1 MARQRNAS
9 TRAVRY
15 SNTVVADARS
25 EAKKYV
31 DRSQKI
37 LAEAVGP
44 VPVYEG
50 YVTDPRMIDFC
61 KAVRKEVPS
70 IKFVPIWMNTGITI
84 EVKAVERV
92 DVLLSETETYRK
104 LVYGVSAVV
113 GYFDDDPYASV
124 KLIVGDGGTCI
135 VSSRTI
141 RNNKY
146 KNISQDFYTA
156 HATTLPAAMKAFK
169 KHFKRTTPEEV
180 AGWEYGSVVAE
191 SASHVRTMREAA
203 STELNNLCQHASFV
217 QYMRS
222 LARRDTPPE
231 HVTEAVTVQAGQ
243 YIQAVDAALEA
254 QNNPRMLYIQ
264 ISTVGGTTY
273 SVVPYDS
280 TTTAVAARR
289 AVAGSDDRL
298 EEMFPGALGRIAVL
312 AMTETGMFVSGVGM
326 RLNENCFWVMQ

>member
-15 SNTVVADARS
+15 SSTVVADARS
-25 EAKKYV
+25 EAKKYM

-37 LAEAVGP
+37 LAEAIGP

-70 IKFVPIWMNTGITI
+70 IKFVPILMNTGITI
-84 EVKAVERV
+84 DVKADSGEFALV
-92 DVLLSETETYRK
+92 SETRTK

-124 KLIVGDGGTCI
+124 KLVVGDGGTRI

-203 STELNNLCQHASFV
+203 FTELKNLYEHASFV

-231 HVTEAVTVQAGQ
+231 YVTEAVTVQAGQ

-280 TTTAVAARR
+280 TTTAVTARR

-312 AMTETGMFVSGVGM
+312 AMTETTMFVSGVGM

>member
-9 TRAVRY
+9 TRAARY
-15 SNTVVADARS
+15 SNAVVADARS
-25 EAKKYV
+25 EAKKYEG
-31 DRSQKI
+31 RSQKI
-37 LAEAVGP
+37 LAEAVGA

-84 EVKAVERV
+84 DAKT
-92 DVLLSETETYRK
+92 DDSIDGLLSETETYRK

-124 KLIVGDGGTCI
+124 KLIMGEGTYI

-169 KHFKRTTPEEV
+169 KYFKRTTPEEV

-203 STELNNLCQHASFV
+203 STELNNLCQHASFT

-222 LARRDTPPE
+222 LARGDTPPE

-280 TTTAVAARR
+280 TTTAVTARR

-312 AMTETGMFVSGVGM
+312 AMTEPAMFVSGVGM